1 MTTATAAKPSWLTYG
16 AILLA
21 TIAVAYLGGQISTGS
36 DDAWYAGLNKAP
48 LTPPDWVF
56 AVVWPVLFILMAAG
70 AIMVRRAA
78 GSFEVASKS
87 LGLYFAQLIPNL
99 GWSYAFFG
107 FSQPTLALLI
117 LATLW
122 VMILAMIAS
131 FWRWSRRAAWLQLP
145 YLIWVSFAGYLNG
158 FIVAA
163 N

>member
-1 MTTATAAKPSWLTYG
+1 MTTVTAAKPSWLTYG
-16 AILLA
+16 AIILA
-21 TIAVAYLGGQISTGS
+21 TVAVAYLGAQISTGS
-36 DDAWYAGLNKAP
+36 DDAWYASLNKDP

-70 AIMVRRAA
+70 AIMGRRAA
-78 GSFEVASKS
+78 GSYEAASGA

-99 GWSYAFFG
+99 AWSYAFFG

-117 LATLW
+117 LLTLW
-122 VMILAMIAS
+122 VMIIAMMAS

-145 YLIWVSFAGYLNG
+145 YLIWTSFAGYLNA

>member
-1 MTTATAAKPSWLTYG
+1 MTMATAAKPSWLTYG

-21 TIAVAYLGGQISTGS
+21 TGAVAWLGAQISIGS

-48 LTPPDWVF
+48 LNPPDWVF
-56 AVVWPVLFILMAAG
+56 GVVWPVLFILMAVG
-70 AIMVRRAA
+70 AIMVRHAA
-78 GSFEVASKS
+78 GSYEASS
-87 LGLYFAQLIPNL
+87 GALGLYFAQLMPNL
-99 GWSYAFFG
+99 AWSYAFFG

-117 LATLW
+117 LLTLW
-122 VMILAMIAS
+122 VMIIAMMAS

-145 YLIWVSFAGYLNG
+145 YLIWISFAGYLNG